1 MPFKAIS
8 MLNNPERLAAIVEHS
23 ELIASVAECSAD
35 VEHNQLLKRQKK
47 DKEEADKKRKKK
59 EEILPALTANVL
71 KYANRA
77 KEVDQDTLMKEMN
90 EEFKKTFLVDIL
102 VYYYGMKK
110 GDASSQ

>member
-1 MPFKAIS
+1 
-8 MLNNPERLAAIVEHS
+8 MLNSPERLAAIVERS
-23 ELIASVAECSAD
+23 EIIVSVAECSAD
-35 VEHNQLLKRQKK
+35 VEHTCNRLLKRQKK
-47 DKEEADKKRKKK
+47 DKEEADKKIRKKK

-71 KYANRA
+71 KYKKNIA
-77 KEVDQDTLMKEMN
+77 KEVDQDTLMEEMN